1 MKDPRPKTT
10 GQVRAIFGE
19 ARRCGLDNETLHELV
34 ADVVGAAEDL
44 RHPSTDGGMLSGHAA
59 IDPVSIS
66 KLTFAQAEAVIQR
79 LKGKS
84 FVPLRT
90 LQYRRAK
97 AGIKQVVQESQL
109 TLIAQLASQREWSA
123 ETLINFCIRQCGHH
137 PLRTTEDANKVIEAL
152 KSMNKREG
160 LWAA

>member
-1 MKDPRPKTT
+1 MVKEQKAKSTA
-10 GQVRAIFGE
+10 QLRAIFGE
-19 ARRCGLDNETLHELV
+19 ARRCGLDDETLREVV
-34 ADVVGAAEDL
+34 ADVTKG
-44 RHPSTDGGMLSGHAA
+44 
-59 IDPVSIS
+59 SIS
-66 KLTFAQAEAVIQR
+66 LSSLTFAQAEAVIQR

-90 LQYRRAK
+90 LQHRRQQ
-97 AGIKQVVQESQL
+97 AGVKQVVQEGQL
-109 TLIAQLASQREWSA
+109 KLIAELASQRNWQPEA
-123 ETLINFCIRQCGHH
+123 LISFCKRQCGHH

>member
-1 MKDPRPKTT
+1 MRNAEASRPKTT

-19 ARRCGLDNETLHELV
+19 ARRCGLDGDTLHELV
-34 ADVVGAAEDL
+34 IDVAGTA
-44 RHPSTDGGMLSGHAA
+44 
-59 IDPVSIS
+59 SI
-66 KLTFAQAEAVIQR
+66 KDLTFTQAEAVIQR
-79 LKGKS
+79 LKGQS

-97 AGIKQVVQESQL
+97 AGIKQVVQEAQL
-109 TLIAQLASQREWSA
+109 TLIAQLASQRRWSA
-123 ETLINFCIRQCGHH
+123 DALVNFCKRQCGHH

>member
-1 MKDPRPKTT
+1 VRHVPQRLKTT
-10 GQVRAIFGE
+10 AQVRAIFGE
-19 ARRCGLDNETLHELV
+19 AKRCGLDDETLREIV
-34 ADVVGAAEDL
+34 ADITHG
-44 RHPSTDGGMLSGHAA
+44 ST
-59 IDPVSIS
+59 SIS
-66 KLTFAQAEAVIQR
+66 TLTFAQAEAVIQR

-97 AGIKQVVQESQL
+97 AGVKQVVQEAQL
-109 TLIAQLASQREWSA
+109 TLIAQLASQRKWSA
-123 ETLINFCIRQCGHH
+123 ETLINFCKRQCGHH
-137 PLRTTEDANKVIEAL
+137 PLLTTEDANKVIEAL

>member
-1 MKDPRPKTT
+1 MRHVPQRLKTT
-10 GQVRAIFGE
+10 AQVRAIFGE
-19 ARRCGLDNETLHELV
+19 AKRCGLDDETLREIV
-34 ADVVGAAEDL
+34 ADITHG
-44 RHPSTDGGMLSGHAA
+44 ST
-59 IDPVSIS
+59 SIS
-66 KLTFAQAEAVIQR
+66 TLTFAQAEAVIQR

-97 AGIKQVVQESQL
+97 AGVKQVVQEAQL
-109 TLIAQLASQREWSA
+109 TLIAQLASQRKWSA
-123 ETLINFCIRQCGHH
+123 ETLINFCKRQCGHH
-137 PLRTTEDANKVIEAL
+137 PLLTTEDANKVIEAL

>member
-1 MKDPRPKTT
+1 MNVKEQRPKSTS
-10 GQVRAIFGE
+10 QVRAIFGE
-19 ARRCGLDNETLHELV
+19 AKRCGLDDETLREIV
-34 ADVVGAAEDL
+34 ADITHG
-44 RHPSTDGGMLSGHAA
+44 ST
-59 IDPVSIS
+59 SIS
-66 KLTFAQAEAVIQR
+66 TLTFAQAEAVIQR

-97 AGIKQVVQESQL
+97 AGIKQVVQEAQL
-109 TLIAQLASQREWSA
+109 TLIAQLASQRNWSD
-123 ETLINFCIRQCGHH
+123 ETLVNFCKRQCGHH
-137 PLRTTEDANKVIEAL
+137 PLLTTEDANKVIEAL